1 MVPALRSLHGGHPS
15 GGATMTGGSRQELPI
30 GRRIAQLRVRRG
42 MSQQVFADR
51 IGKSK
56 SWVDKIERG
65 ARRLDRLSVI
75 ETVAGALGVATGVL
89 VGRDSRQPTVTEM
102 TAAVERVREAL
113 ARYDIRTTCGTTPDL
128 DRQVGYAL
136 AAYRHAQYPQLLRI
150 LPDLL
155 ADARH
160 AAAAGLPVPAVDM
173 LVRVYRLAAQ
183 VLVKLGEPDLAW
195 LAADRAMTAAGDDP
209 RRTAIAVVGLAQALR
224 AVRRGR
230 LALAVAR
237 TALQRLG
244 PTPCPDSPPEDV
256 ALAGV
261 LVVEAALAAA
271 TCGDAST
278 AGSLTDQ
285 AAGLARLSGHGGG
298 FWPVTVDLARAL
310 TAASLG
316 DNGLAIATH
325 ERAVSTAAWHRL
337 PAEHRAGHLIDI
349 TGAHLALGDH
359 DAAGRALV
367 SADRIAP
374 AETRLRP
381 VARAALTTV
390 LRAGTSPA
398 DVTRLAAMLGLTRQL

>member
-1 MVPALRSLHGGHPS
+1 
-15 GGATMTGGSRQELPI
+15 MTGSSRQELPI

-56 SWVDKIERG
+56 SWIDKIERG

-89 VGRDSRQPTVTEM
+89 VRRDSRQPTVTEM

-113 ARYDIRTTCGTTPDL
+113 ARYDIPTSCGTTADL

-136 AAYRHAQYPQLLRI
+136 VAYRHAQYSQLLRI
-150 LPDLL
+150 LPGLL

-160 AAAAGLPVPAVDM
+160 TAAPGRPVATVDI
-173 LVRVYRLAAQ
+173 LVRVHRLAAQ

-195 LAADRAMTAAGDDP
+195 LAADRAMTAAGGDP
-209 RRTAIAVVGLAQALR
+209 RRTAIAVVALAQALR

-230 LALAVAR
+230 LALVVAR
-237 TALQRLG
+237 TALHGLG
-244 PTPCPDSPPEDV
+244 PSPCPDSPPEDV

-261 LVVEAALAAA
+261 LLVEASLAAA
-271 TCGDAST
+271 TCGDATT
-278 AGSLTDQ
+278 AGTLTDQ
-285 AAGLARLSGHGGG
+285 AARLAHVSGHGAG
-298 FWPVTVDLARAL
+298 FGPVAVDLARAL
-310 TAASLG
+310 TAANLG
-316 DNGLAIATH
+316 DNSLAIATH
-325 ERAVSTAAWHRL
+325 KRAVSTDAWHRL
-337 PAEHRAGHLIDI
+337 PAEQRAGHLIDI
-349 TGAHLALGDH
+349 TRAHLALGDYQ
-359 DAAGRALV
+359 AAGRALV
-367 SADRIAP
+367 TADRIAP

-381 VARAALTTV
+381 IARAALTAV

-398 DVTRLAAMLGLTRQL
+398 DVTRLAAVLGLTRQP

>member
-1 MVPALRSLHGGHPS
+1 
-15 GGATMTGGSRQELPI
+15 MTGGGRQELPI

-51 IGKSK
+51 IGRSK

-89 VGRDSRQPTVTEM
+89 VGRDSRQPTVSEM

-113 ARYDIRTTCGTTPDL
+113 ARYDLPTSCATTVDL

-160 AAAAGLPVPAVDM
+160 AATTDLPVSAVDV

-195 LAADRAMTAAGDDP
+195 LTADRAMTAAGGDP

-230 LALAVAR
+230 LALAVTR
-237 TALQRLG
+237 TALHALG
-244 PTPCPDSPPEDV
+244 PTPSPASPPEDV

-261 LVVEAALAAA
+261 LLVEAALASA
-271 TCGDAST
+271 TCGDATT
-278 AGSLTDQ
+278 AGTLTDQ
-285 AAGLARLSGHGGG
+285 AARLARLSGHGAG
-298 FWPVTVDLARAL
+298 FGPVAVDLARAL
-310 TAASLG
+310 TAANLG

-325 ERAVSTAAWHRL
+325 KLAVNTDAWHRL

-349 TGAHLALGDH
+349 TRTHLALGDPQ
-359 DAAGRALV
+359 AAGRALV
-367 SADRIAP
+367 VADRIAP
-374 AETRLRP
+374 AETRVRP
-381 VARAALTTV
+381 AGRAALTAV
-390 LRAGTSPA
+390 LRAGNSPA
-398 DVTRLAAMLGLTRQL
+398 DVTRLATLVGLTRQP

>member
-1 MVPALRSLHGGHPS
+1 
-15 GGATMTGGSRQELPI
+15 MTGGGRQELPI

-56 SWVDKIERG
+56 SWVDKVERG

-89 VGRDSRQPTVTEM
+89 VGRDGPRPTVTEM
-102 TAAVERVREAL
+102 SVAVERVREAL
-113 ARYDIRTTCGTTPDL
+113 ARYEPATAGVTSAGL
-128 DRQVGYAL
+128 DRQFGYAL

-160 AAAAGLPVPAVDM
+160 ASGVGMPVSAGDL

-195 LAADRAMTAAGDDP
+195 LAADRAMTAAGDDA

-224 AVRRGR
+224 AARRGR
-230 LALAVAR
+230 LALAVTR
-237 TALQRLG
+237 TALHRLD
-244 PTPCPDSPPEDV
+244 PTPSPTSPPEDV
-256 ALAGV
+256 ARAGI
-261 LVVEAALAAA
+261 LLVEAALSAA
-271 TCGDAST
+271 TCGDATT
-278 AGSLTDQ
+278 AGTLTDQ
-285 AAGLARLSGHGGG
+285 AARLAHRHGRHGGFG
-298 FWPVTVDLARAL
+298 PTVVDLARAL
-310 TAASLG
+310 IATGLG

-325 ERAVSTAAWHRL
+325 TFAVSTDAWHRL

-349 TGAHLALGDH
+349 TRAHLALGDPQ
-359 DAAGRALV
+359 AAGRALIA
-367 SADRIAP
+367 ADRIAP
-374 AETRLRP
+374 AETRVRP
-381 VARAALTTV
+381 AGRAALTAV
-390 LRAGTSPA
+390 LRAGSSPA
-398 DVTRLAAMLGLTRQL
+398 DVTRLATLVGLTRQP